1 MRRATQFAIIL
12 LLPSLMAA
20 CGPGNKQGT
29 GTIVGATAGA
39 VAGAA
44 IGGPSNRVGGAA
56 IGAVAG
62 GIIGNVIGHD
72 LDERDRQMAA
82 AAEYRALEY
91 GQSGAPV
98 AWDNPENQHRGQIVP
113 GKPYVQAGL
122 NCRTYTHTIYIGGQP
137 QTARGTACRQPDG
150 TWKTVG

>member
-1 MRRATQFAIIL
+1 MRQVTQFAIIIL
-12 LLPSLMAA
+12 VPSLMAA

-62 GIIGNVIGHD
+62 GLLGNVIGRD
-72 LDERDRQMAA
+72 MDERDRQLAEAA
-82 AAEYRALEY
+82 QLPGPGIWAERRADTL
-91 GQSGAPV
+91 
-98 AWDNPENQHRGQIVP
+98 
-113 GKPYVQAGL
+113 
-122 NCRTYTHTIYIGGQP
+122 GQP
-137 QTARGTACRQPDG
+137 
-150 TWKTVG
+150 

>member
-1 MRRATQFAIIL
+1 MRQVTQFAMIFMVPL
-12 LLPSLMAA
+12 FMAA

-62 GIIGNVIGHD
+62 G
-72 LDERDRQMAA
+72 
-82 AAEYRALEY
+82 
-91 GQSGAPV
+91 
-98 AWDNPENQHRGQIVP
+98 
-113 GKPYVQAGL
+113 
-122 NCRTYTHTIYIGGQP
+122 
-137 QTARGTACRQPDG
+137 
-150 TWKTVG
+150 

>member
-62 GIIGNVIGHD
+62 GILGNVIGRD
-72 LDERDRQMAA
+72 MDERGVVMMAHGRDTAVEEASA
-82 AAEYRALEY
+82 AYKDVED
-91 GQSGAPV
+91 V
-98 AWDNPENQHRGQIVP
+98 VNVVHT
-113 GKPYVQAGL
+113 AGL
-122 NCRTYTHTIYIGGQP
+122 AKKVCRLRP
-137 QTARGTACRQPDG
+137 
-150 TWKTVG
+150 VGVVKG